1 MSNPTKTEAQT
12 VDGTKARIIESG
24 VVAVLRGI
32 DRENIVPVAQ
42 AIHEAGVDALEV
54 TADGRGVTEKI
65 AAVDQALDDAVVGAG
80 TVLDA
85 QTATAVIDAGA
96 AFVLAPDMNPDVIEV
111 CNRYG
116 VVSAPGV
123 MTPTEATQALAA
135 GADIL
140 KLFPASVVGPEH
152 VGALRGPL
160 GDIDIM
166 PTGGVSP
173 ENVGAFFEAGAI
185 AVGVGSSIVDY
196 EAIAEGDMTRVRETA
211 ERFVEAVETAKGSP
225 KVS

>member
-32 DRENIVPVAQ
+32 DRETIVPVAQ

-65 AAVDQALDDAVVGAG
+65 AAIDRALDDAIVGAG

-185 AVGVGSSIVDY
+185 AVGVGSAIVDY

-211 ERFVEAVETAKGSP
+211 ERFVEAVETAKDSP
-225 KVS
+225 KVQ